1 MVRTIKNFNLI
12 IFMMAFIPFLFLSC
26 VDQQYDLS
34 QIDKEV
40 VVLREIEMPVGNL
53 KPVSISD
60 FLDLDAAQGSFISI
74 DEKGD
79 FHLSFDVDALIS
91 TSVTVPD
98 FEIGIDEGLIEERKL
113 SLNLPSFIAGMDVS
127 KLEQIMPDYIDKNI
141 SFEDMTGNDISIR
154 KSIQMD
160 EDCYLPYFIKDVKEA
175 EFDGEILYEFSIAIK
190 DNNGVNINSYGGA
203 MYIEKGFTIDF
214 PDWFVIC
221 KNDSIDGYY
230 IGNEGNNK
238 NVLCFDKDVKI
249 SADKPVV
256 FSISVSKLEVPAG
269 VVVDGGKDSE
279 GRNRKKIQI
288 DADDEKNMIILDGD
302 VYVKTSD
309 FKKIPA
315 SVEMNMALIFK
326 TLDMKSALI
335 SLDMEESLPDQ
346 SFTLPEVPEPLVK
359 EGVVID
365 IYDPSVLFNVNNQSP
380 LDIYVFAHLH
390 VYRNS
395 TELMDI
401 YFGENGQS
409 APLFIP
415 DGFNGQIGYSR
426 RGEGNMIPLPEI
438 GQLFKTVPDELIIK
452 NLKVKATSDEYI
464 TLAPGQ
470 SWGCYTDYSLRAP
483 LSFGQEF
490 AVDLEYELKELNLD
504 LKEVGLRSVSL
515 TFDAVNTIPLALD
528 VQAMVV
534 DAGGNPVNNLSIDV
548 DGAIKAGSL
557 NSPGISPI
565 SIKVKSSSDG
575 IKLEGL
581 KLVLNASCP
590 SEYQGVVVN
599 KDQGL
604 ELRNVRIALPEG
616 VSLDADSLFE

>member
-1 MVRTIKNFNLI
+1 MVRTIKNCHLI
-12 IFMMAFIPFLFLSC
+12 ILMMAFIPFLFLSC

-53 KPVSISD
+53 KPISIAD
-60 FLDLDAAQGSFISI
+60 FLDLDGTQGS
-74 DEKGD
+74 
-79 FHLSFDVDALIS
+79 LIS
-91 TSVTVPD
+91 ADANGEFQFAFDGNAPISASVIVPD
-98 FEIGIDEGLIEERKL
+98 FSIGIEEGATEERKL
-113 SLNLPSFIAGMDVS
+113 SLILPSFLAGLDVS
-127 KLEQIMPDYIDKNI
+127 KLEQLLPEYADKSI
-141 SFEDMTGNDISIR
+141 SFEDITGKKASVI
-154 KSIQMD
+154 KSLQMD

-175 EFDGEILYEFSIAIK
+175 EFDGEVLYEFSIAIK

-214 PDWFVIC
+214 PDWFVIR
-221 KNDSIDGYY
+221 KNDSIDGYC
-230 IGNEGNNK
+230 IENEGNNK
-238 NVLCFDKDVKI
+238 NILRFDKDVKI

-256 FSISVSKLEVPAG
+256 FSVFVSKLEVPAG

-279 GRNRKKIQI
+279 GRSRKKIQI
-288 DADDEKNMIILDGD
+288 DVNDEKNMILLSGD

-309 FKKIPA
+309 FKKVPA
-315 SVEMNMALIFK
+315 SVEMNMALSVK
-326 TLDMKSALI
+326 TLDMKSALVSI
-335 SLDMEESLPDQ
+335 DVEESLPDQ
-346 SFTLPEVPEPLVK
+346 SFTLPEVPEVLAR

-365 IYDPSVLFNVNNQSP
+365 LYDPCVLFNVNNQSP
-380 LDIYVFAHLH
+380 LDIYVSAHLH
-390 VYRNS
+390 AYRNS

-401 YFGENGQS
+401 EFAENGQS

-426 RGEGNMIPLPEI
+426 RGEGNMIALPEI
-438 GQLFKTVPDELIIK
+438 GQLFRTVPDKFMITD
-452 NLKVKATSDEYI
+452 LKVKTGGEYI
-464 TLAPGQ
+464 SVVPGQ
-470 SWGCYTDYSLRAP
+470 SVGCSLDYAFRTP

-581 KLVLNASCP
+581 KLVLNSSCP
-590 SEYQGVVVN
+590 SEYQGVAVN
-599 KDQGL
+599 KAQGL
-604 ELRNVRIALPEG
+604 ELRNVRIALPDG

>member
-1 MVRTIKNFNLI
+1 MVRTVKNCHLI
-12 IFMMAFIPFLFLSC
+12 ILMMAFIPFLFLSC

-53 KPVSISD
+53 KPISIAD
-60 FLDLDAAQGSFISI
+60 FMDLDETQLISS
-74 DEKGD
+74 DAKGD
-79 FHLSFDVDALIS
+79 FHLSFDGDALIS

-141 SFEDMTGNDISIR
+141 SFEDVTGNDISIR
-154 KSIQMD
+154 KSIQAD

-190 DNNGVNINSYGGA
+190 DNSGVNINSYGGA

-214 PDWFVIC
+214 PDWFVIR

-230 IGNEGNNK
+230 IGNEGDNK
-238 NVLCFDKDVKI
+238 NLLCFGKDVKI

-256 FSISVSKLEVPAG
+256 FSIFVSKLEVPAG
-269 VVVDGGKDSE
+269 VLVDGGKDSE
-279 GRNRKKIQI
+279 GRSRKKIQI
-288 DADDEKNMIILDGD
+288 DFENEKNMILLSGD

-365 IYDPSVLFNVNNQSP
+365 IYDPCVIFNVNNQSP
-380 LDIYVFAHLH
+380 LDINVSAHLH
-390 VYRNS
+390 AYRNS

-401 YFGENGQS
+401 EFAENGQS

-426 RGEGNMIPLPEI
+426 RGEGNMIALPEI
-438 GQLFKTVPDELIIK
+438 GQLFRTVPDKFMITDLR
-452 NLKVKATSDEYI
+452 VKTGGEYI
-464 TLAPGQ
+464 SVVPGQ
-470 SWGCYTDYSLRAP
+470 SLGCSLDYAFRAP
-483 LSFGQEF
+483 LSFGQEL

-504 LKEVGLRSVSL
+504 LKEVGLRTLSL

-599 KDQGL
+599 KAQGL
-604 ELRNVRIALPEG
+604 ELRNVRIALPDG

>member
-1 MVRTIKNFNLI
+1 MVRTIKNCHLI
-12 IFMMAFIPFLFLSC
+12 ILMMAFIPFLFLSC

-53 KPVSISD
+53 KPISIAD
-60 FLDLDAAQGSFISI
+60 FLDLDGTQGSLIYADANGEFQFAFDGNAPIS
-74 DEKGD
+74 
-79 FHLSFDVDALIS
+79 A
-91 TSVTVPD
+91 SVTVPD
-98 FEIGIDEGLIEERKL
+98 FAIGIEEGATEERKL
-113 SLNLPSFIAGMDVS
+113 SLILPSFLAGLDVS
-127 KLEQIMPDYIDKNI
+127 KLEQLLPEYADKSI
-141 SFEDMTGNDISIR
+141 SFEDITGKKASVI
-154 KSIQMD
+154 KSLQMD

-175 EFDGEILYEFSIAIK
+175 EFDGEVLYEFSIAIK

-214 PDWFVIC
+214 PDWFVIR

-238 NVLCFDKDVKI
+238 NILCFDKDVKI

-256 FSISVSKLEVPAG
+256 FSVFVSKLEVPAG

-279 GRNRKKIQI
+279 GRSRKKIQI
-288 DADDEKNMIILDGD
+288 DVNDEKNMILLSGD

-309 FKKIPA
+309 FKKVPA
-315 SVEMNMALIFK
+315 SVEMNMALSVK
-326 TLDMKSALI
+326 TLDMKSALVSI
-335 SLDMEESLPDQ
+335 DVEESFPDQ
-346 SFTLPEVPEPLVK
+346 SFTLPEVPEVLAR

-365 IYDPSVLFNVNNQSP
+365 LYDPCVLFNVNNQSP
-380 LDIYVFAHLH
+380 LDIYVSAHLH
-390 VYRNS
+390 AYRNS

-401 YFGENGQS
+401 DFAENGQS

-426 RGEGNMIPLPEI
+426 RGEGNMIALPEI
-438 GQLFKTVPDELIIK
+438 GQLFRTVPDKFMITD
-452 NLKVKATSDEYI
+452 LKVKTGGEYI
-464 TLAPGQ
+464 SVVPGQ
-470 SWGCYTDYSLRAP
+470 SVGCSLDYAFRAP

-515 TFDAVNTIPLALD
+515 TFDAVNTIPLTLD

-565 SIKVKSSSDG
+565 SINVKSSSDG
-575 IKLEGL
+575 IRLEGL

-599 KDQGL
+599 KAQGL
-604 ELRNVRIALPEG
+604 ELRNVRIALPDG

>member
-1 MVRTIKNFNLI
+1 MVRTIKNCHLI
-12 IFMMAFIPFLFLSC
+12 ILMMAFIPFLFLSC

-79 FHLSFDVDALIS
+79 FHLSFDGDALIS

-190 DNNGVNINSYGGA
+190 DINGVNINSYGGA

-214 PDWFVIC
+214 PDWFVIR

-309 FKKIPA
+309 FKKVPA
-315 SVEMNMALIFK
+315 SVEMNMALFVK
-326 TLDMKSALI
+326 TLDMKSALVSI
-335 SLDMEESLPDQ
+335 DVEESFPDQ
-346 SFTLPEVPEPLVK
+346 SFTLPEVPEVLAR

-365 IYDPSVLFNVNNQSP
+365 LYDPCVLFNVNNQSP
-380 LDIYVFAHLH
+380 LDIYVSAHLH
-390 VYRNS
+390 AYRNS

-401 YFGENGQS
+401 EFAENGQS

-426 RGEGNMIPLPEI
+426 RGEGNMIALPEI
-438 GQLFKTVPDELIIK
+438 GQLFRTVPDKFMITD
-452 NLKVKATSDEYI
+452 LKVKTGGEYI
-464 TLAPGQ
+464 SVVPGQ
-470 SWGCYTDYSLRAP
+470 SVGCSLDYAFRTP

-581 KLVLNASCP
+581 KLVLNSSCP
-590 SEYQGVVVN
+590 SEYQGVAVN
-599 KDQGL
+599 KAQGL
-604 ELRNVRIALPEG
+604 ELRNVRIALPDG

>member
-1 MVRTIKNFNLI
+1 MVRTIKNCHLI
-12 IFMMAFIPFLFLSC
+12 ILMMAFIPFLFLSC

-53 KPVSISD
+53 NPISIAD
-60 FLDLDAAQGSFISI
+60 FLDLDGTQGSLISA
-74 DEKGD
+74 DAKGD
-79 FHLSFDVDALIS
+79 FHLSFDGDAPIS

-175 EFDGEILYEFSIAIK
+175 EFDGEVLYEFSIAIK

-214 PDWFVIC
+214 PDWFVIR

-238 NVLCFDKDVKI
+238 NILCFDKDVKI

-256 FSISVSKLEVPAG
+256 FSVFVSKLEVPAG
-269 VVVDGGKDSE
+269 VVVDGGNDSE
-279 GRNRKKIQI
+279 GRSRKKIQI
-288 DADDEKNMIILDGD
+288 DVNDEKNMILLSGD

-309 FKKIPA
+309 FKKVPT

-326 TLDMKSALI
+326 TLDMKSALVSI
-335 SLDMEESLPDQ
+335 DVEESLPDQ
-346 SFTLPEVPEPLVK
+346 SFTLPEVPEVLAR

-365 IYDPSVLFNVNNQSP
+365 LYDPCVLFNVNNQSP
-380 LDIYVFAHLH
+380 LDIYVSAHLH
-390 VYRNS
+390 AYRNS

-401 YFGENGQS
+401 EFAENGQS

-426 RGEGNMIPLPEI
+426 RGEGNMIALPEI
-438 GQLFKTVPDELIIK
+438 GQLFRTVPDKFMITD
-452 NLKVKATSDEYI
+452 LKVKTGGEYI
-464 TLAPGQ
+464 SVVPGQ
-470 SWGCYTDYSLRAP
+470 SVGCSLDYAFRTP

-504 LKEVGLRSVSL
+504 LEEVGLRSVSL

-599 KDQGL
+599 KAQGL

>member
-1 MVRTIKNFNLI
+1 MVRTIKNCHLI
-12 IFMMAFIPFLFLSC
+12 ILMMAFIPFLFLSC

-53 KPVSISD
+53 KPISIAD
-60 FLDLDAAQGSFISI
+60 FLDLDGTQGS
-74 DEKGD
+74 
-79 FHLSFDVDALIS
+79 LIS
-91 TSVTVPD
+91 ADANGEFQFAFDGNAPISASVTVPD
-98 FEIGIDEGLIEERKL
+98 FAIGIKEGATEERKL
-113 SLNLPSFIAGMDVS
+113 SLILPSFLAGLDVS
-127 KLEQIMPDYIDKNI
+127 KLEQLLPEYADKSI
-141 SFEDMTGNDISIR
+141 SFEDITGKKASVI
-154 KSIQMD
+154 KSLQMD

-175 EFDGEILYEFSIAIK
+175 EFDGEVLYEFSIAIK

-214 PDWFVIC
+214 PDWFVIR

-238 NVLCFDKDVKI
+238 NILCFDKDVKI

-256 FSISVSKLEVPAG
+256 FSVFVSKLEVPAG

-279 GRNRKKIQI
+279 GRSRKKIQI
-288 DADDEKNMIILDGD
+288 DVNDEKNMILLSGD

-309 FKKIPA
+309 FKKVPA
-315 SVEMNMALIFK
+315 SVEMNMALSVK
-326 TLDMKSALI
+326 TLDMKSALVSI
-335 SLDMEESLPDQ
+335 DVEESFPDQ
-346 SFTLPEVPEPLVK
+346 SFTLPEVPEVLAR

-365 IYDPSVLFNVNNQSP
+365 LYDPCVLFNVNNQSP
-380 LDIYVFAHLH
+380 LDIYVSAHLH
-390 VYRNS
+390 AYRNS

-401 YFGENGQS
+401 DFAENGQS

-426 RGEGNMIPLPEI
+426 RGEGNMIALPEI
-438 GQLFKTVPDELIIK
+438 GQLFRTVPDKFMITD
-452 NLKVKATSDEYI
+452 LKVKTGGEYI
-464 TLAPGQ
+464 SVVPGQ
-470 SWGCYTDYSLRAP
+470 SVGCSLDYAFRAP

-515 TFDAVNTIPLALD
+515 TFDAVNTIPLTLD

-565 SIKVKSSSDG
+565 SINVKSSSDG
-575 IKLEGL
+575 IRLEGL

-599 KDQGL
+599 KAQGL
-604 ELRNVRIALPEG
+604 ELRNVRIALPDG

>member
-1 MVRTIKNFNLI
+1 MVRTIKNCHLI
-12 IFMMAFIPFLFLSC
+12 ILMMAFIPFLFLSC

-53 KPVSISD
+53 KPISIAD
-60 FLDLDAAQGSFISI
+60 FLDLDGTQGS
-74 DEKGD
+74 
-79 FHLSFDVDALIS
+79 LIS
-91 TSVTVPD
+91 ADANGEFQFAFDGNAPISASVTVPD
-98 FEIGIDEGLIEERKL
+98 FAIGIKEGATEERKL
-113 SLNLPSFIAGMDVS
+113 SLILPSFLAGLDVS
-127 KLEQIMPDYIDKNI
+127 KLEQLLPEYADKSI
-141 SFEDMTGNDISIR
+141 SFEDITGKKASVI
-154 KSIQMD
+154 KSLQMD

-175 EFDGEILYEFSIAIK
+175 EFDGEVLYEFSIAIK

-214 PDWFVIC
+214 PDWFVIR

-256 FSISVSKLEVPAG
+256 FSVFVSKLEVPAG

-279 GRNRKKIQI
+279 GRSRKKIQI
-288 DADDEKNMIILDGD
+288 DVNDEKNMILLSGD

-309 FKKIPA
+309 FKKVPA
-315 SVEMNMALIFK
+315 SVEMNMALSVK
-326 TLDMKSALI
+326 TLDMKSALVSI
-335 SLDMEESLPDQ
+335 DVEESFPDQ
-346 SFTLPEVPEPLVK
+346 SFTLPEVPEVLAR

-365 IYDPSVLFNVNNQSP
+365 LYDPCVLFNVNNQSP
-380 LDIYVFAHLH
+380 LDIYVSAHLH
-390 VYRNS
+390 AYRNS

-401 YFGENGQS
+401 DFAENGQS

-426 RGEGNMIPLPEI
+426 RGEGNMIALPEI
-438 GQLFKTVPDELIIK
+438 GQLFRTVPDKFMITD
-452 NLKVKATSDEYI
+452 LKVKTGGEYI
-464 TLAPGQ
+464 SVVPGQ
-470 SWGCYTDYSLRAP
+470 SVGCSLDYAFRAP

-515 TFDAVNTIPLALD
+515 TFDAVNTIPLTLD

-575 IKLEGL
+575 IRLECL

-599 KDQGL
+599 KAQGL
-604 ELRNVRIALPEG
+604 ELRNVRIALPDG

>member
-1 MVRTIKNFNLI
+1 MVRTIKNCHLI
-12 IFMMAFIPFLFLSC
+12 ILMMAFIPFLFLSC

-79 FHLSFDVDALIS
+79 FHLSFDGDALIS

-127 KLEQIMPDYIDKNI
+127 MLEQIMPDYIDKNI

-190 DNNGVNINSYGGA
+190 DINGVNINSYGGA

-214 PDWFVIC
+214 PDWFVIR

-256 FSISVSKLEVPAG
+256 FSISVTKLEVPAG

-380 LDIYVFAHLH
+380 LDIYVSAHLH

-464 TLAPGQ
+464 TVAPGQ
-470 SWGCYTDYSLRAP
+470 SLGCYTDYSLRAP

-515 TFDAVNTIPLALD
+515 TFDAVNTIPMALD

-599 KDQGL
+599 KAQGL
-604 ELRNVRIALPEG
+604 ELRNVRITLPDG

>member
-1 MVRTIKNFNLI
+1 MVRTIKNCHLI
-12 IFMMAFIPFLFLSC
+12 ILMMAFIPFLFLSC

-40 VVLREIEMPVGNL
+40 VVLREIEMPVGNF
-53 KPVSISD
+53 KPISIAD
-60 FLDLDAAQGSFISI
+60 FLDLDGTQGSLIYADANGEFQFAFDGNAPIS
-74 DEKGD
+74 
-79 FHLSFDVDALIS
+79 A
-91 TSVTVPD
+91 SVTVPD
-98 FEIGIDEGLIEERKL
+98 FAIGIKEGATEERKL
-113 SLNLPSFIAGMDVS
+113 SLILPSFLAGLDVS
-127 KLEQIMPDYIDKNI
+127 KLEQLLPEYADKSI
-141 SFEDMTGNDISIR
+141 SFEDITGKKASVI
-154 KSIQMD
+154 KSLQMD

-175 EFDGEILYEFSIAIK
+175 EFDGEVLYEFSIAIK

-214 PDWFVIC
+214 PDWFVIR

-230 IGNEGNNK
+230 IGNEGDNK
-238 NVLCFDKDVKI
+238 NILCFDKDVKI

-256 FSISVSKLEVPAG
+256 FSVFVSKLEVPAG

-279 GRNRKKIQI
+279 GRSRKKIQI
-288 DADDEKNMIILDGD
+288 DVNDEKNMILLSGD

-309 FKKIPA
+309 FKKVPA
-315 SVEMNMALIFK
+315 SVEMNMALFVK
-326 TLDMKSALI
+326 TLDMKSALVSI
-335 SLDMEESLPDQ
+335 DVEESLPDQ
-346 SFTLPEVPEPLVK
+346 SFTLPEVPEVLAR

-365 IYDPSVLFNVNNQSP
+365 LYDPCVLFNVNNQSP
-380 LDIYVFAHLH
+380 LDIYVSAHLH
-390 VYRNS
+390 AYRNS

-401 YFGENGQS
+401 EFAENGQS

-426 RGEGNMIPLPEI
+426 RGEGNMIALPEI
-438 GQLFKTVPDELIIK
+438 GQLFRTVPDKFMITD
-452 NLKVKATSDEYI
+452 LKVKTGGEYI
-464 TLAPGQ
+464 SVVPGQ
-470 SWGCYTDYSLRAP
+470 SVGCSLDYAFRAP
-483 LSFGQEF
+483 LSFGQEL

-504 LKEVGLRSVSL
+504 LEEVGLRSVFL

-528 VQAMVV
+528 VQAKVV

-590 SEYQGVVVN
+590 SDYQGVAVN
-599 KDQGL
+599 KAQGL

>member
-1 MVRTIKNFNLI
+1 MVRTIKNCHLI
-12 IFMMAFIPFLFLSC
+12 ILMMAFIPFLFLSC

-53 KPVSISD
+53 KPISIAD
-60 FLDLDAAQGSFISI
+60 FLDLDGTQGSLIYADANGEFQFAFDGNAPIS
-74 DEKGD
+74 
-79 FHLSFDVDALIS
+79 A
-91 TSVTVPD
+91 SVTVPD
-98 FEIGIDEGLIEERKL
+98 FAIGIKEGATEERKL
-113 SLNLPSFIAGMDVS
+113 SLILPSFLAGLDVS
-127 KLEQIMPDYIDKNI
+127 KLEQLLPEYADKSI
-141 SFEDMTGNDISIR
+141 SFEDITGKKASVI
-154 KSIQMD
+154 KSLQMD

-175 EFDGEILYEFSIAIK
+175 EFDGEVLYEFSIAIK

-214 PDWFVIC
+214 PDWFVIR

-238 NVLCFDKDVKI
+238 NILCFDKDVKI

-256 FSISVSKLEVPAG
+256 FSVFVSKLEVPAG
-269 VVVDGGKDSE
+269 VVVDGGNDSE
-279 GRNRKKIQI
+279 GRSRKKIQI
-288 DADDEKNMIILDGD
+288 DVNDEKNMILLSGD

-309 FKKIPA
+309 FKKVPA
-315 SVEMNMALIFK
+315 SVEMNMALFVK
-326 TLDMKSALI
+326 TLDMKSALVSI
-335 SLDMEESLPDQ
+335 DVEESLPDQ
-346 SFTLPEVPEPLVK
+346 SFTLPEVPEVLAR

-365 IYDPSVLFNVNNQSP
+365 LYDPCVLFNVNNQSP
-380 LDIYVFAHLH
+380 LDIYVSAHLH
-390 VYRNS
+390 AYRNS

-401 YFGENGQS
+401 EFAENGQS

-426 RGEGNMIPLPEI
+426 RGEGNMIALPEI
-438 GQLFKTVPDELIIK
+438 GQLFRTVPDKFMITD
-452 NLKVKATSDEYI
+452 LKVKTGGEYI
-464 TLAPGQ
+464 SVVPGQ
-470 SWGCYTDYSLRAP
+470 SVGCSLDYAFRTP

-515 TFDAVNTIPLALD
+515 TFDAVNTIPLTLD

-599 KDQGL
+599 KAQGL

-616 VSLDADSLFE
+616 ASLDADSLFE